1 MLLPGGRQSFGEM
14 RQAERLVS
22 HDGGSFGVCEGGR
35 GQFSCCTCG
44 SAVSV
49 VALGVVSLVVQRADV
64 LAERY
69 LQLLANAKVKGYLFE
84 QQNYWSKENQ
94 QQ

>member
-1 MLLPGGRQSFGEM
+1 MG
-14 RQAERLVS
+14 AY
-22 HDGGSFGVCEGGR
+22 EGGR
-35 GQFSCCTCG
+35 RQYSCCTCR
-44 SAVSV
+44 SAVF
-49 VALGVVSLVVQRADV
+49 VAPGVVSLIVQKADV

-94 QQ
+94 QQQS